1 MKEKIIKAGETMA
14 FQTPITIKK
23 AIENIHKKKYLLP
36 AIQREFVWGTDQ
48 IERLYDSLM
57 QGYPVGSFLF
67 WDVKKEKSRDFQ
79 FYEFIRNYHEK
90 NNRHNPLA
98 SINGEEDLI
107 AILDGQQRLTSMY
120 IGLKGTYAYKLPRM
134 RRENPLAY
142 PIQQLYVDLLGPS
155 EEFDTIYDFR
165 FLTDDEANKEIEGVH
180 WFKVSDI
187 LNMTNP
193 FEIHQ
198 YLIKNGLSALEEDKA
213 LFASETLHRLY
224 QAINETP
231 NINYFLEEEQKLDK
245 VLNIFIRVNSGGTTL
260 SYSDLLLSIATAQ
273 WRNKDARQ
281 EITRFVDEINQIG
294 NGFKF
299 DKDFVLKA
307 CLVLC
312 DFKDIAFKVDNF
324 NAETMQKIEHNWDRV
339 KEAIRLAVN
348 LVSSFGYNQDTL
360 TSSNAIIPIAYYL
373 LKKGTPHNYIQSKNY
388 QNDRNL
394 VKKWLILGLLKR
406 VFSGQP
412 DNVLR
417 PLRRIIGANY
427 NNFPLQTIIN
437 EFKGG
442 TKSFT
447 FNDDEID
454 NLLSYQYGQKHT
466 FSILALL
473 YPNLDFRNKFHLDH
487 IFAKSLFTK
496 RNLSKKG
503 IHQDK
508 IEFYSEN
515 VNSIVNL
522 QLLEGIPNI
531 EKSDMELEKWLNET
545 YKDTTSR
552 NDYMA
557 KHYIPNISLEFT
569 NFEKFIEKRN
579 TLLHQKLKSLV

>member
-1 MKEKIIKAGETMA
+1 MA
-14 FQTPITIKK
+14 FQTPLTIKK
-23 AIENIHKKKYLLP
+23 VIENIHKKKYLLP
-36 AIQREFVWGTDQ
+36 AIQREFVWGTEQ
-48 IERLYDSLM
+48 IEKLFDSLM

-67 WDVKKEKSRDFQ
+67 WDVKKEKSKDFQ

-98 SINGEEDLI
+98 SVDEGEDII

-120 IGLKGTYAYKLPRM
+120 IALKGTYTYKLPRM

-142 PIQQLYVDLLGPS
+142 PEQQLYVDLLGPS
-155 EEFDTIYDFR
+155 EDFDTIYDFR
-165 FLTDDEANKEIEGVH
+165 FLTNEEADADYKDAH
-180 WFKVSDI
+180 WFKVADI
-187 LNMTNP
+187 LNINNP

-198 YLIKNGLSALEEDKA
+198 YLIKSGLSVIEQEKA
-213 LFASETLHRLY
+213 LFASETLHKLY

-245 VLNIFIRVNSGGTTL
+245 VLNIFIRVNSGGTKL

-294 NGFKF
+294 SGFNF
-299 DKDFVLKA
+299 NKDFVLKA

-324 NAETMQKIEHNWDRV
+324 NTETMQKIEYNWDNIR
-339 KEAIRLAVN
+339 ESIRLAVN
-348 LVSSFGYNQDTL
+348 LVSSYGYNQDTL
-360 TSSNAIIPIAYYL
+360 TSKNAIIPIAYYL
-373 LKKGTPHNYIQSKNY
+373 LKRDIPHNYIQSKKY
-388 QNDRNL
+388 QDDRKL
-394 VKKWLILGLLKR
+394 VKKWLVLGLLKQ

-417 PLRRIIGANY
+417 PLRKIINT
-427 NNFPLQTIIN
+427 NHTDFPLQMIID

-442 TKSFT
+442 TKSFS
-447 FNDDEID
+447 FNDDEIN
-454 NLLSYQYGQKHT
+454 NLLTYEYGQKHT

-496 RNLSKKG
+496 RNLSKTG
-503 IHQDK
+503 VSQDNL
-508 IEFYSEN
+508 EFYFEH
-515 VNSIVNL
+515 VNSIANL

-531 EKSDMELEKWLNET
+531 EKSDKDFEEWFNET
-545 YKDTTSR
+545 FKDDSAKS
-552 NDYMA
+552 DYLA
-557 KHYIPNISLEFT
+557 KHYIPNVSLKFT
-569 NFEKFIEKRN
+569 NFKEFAEKRRE
-579 TLLHQKLKSLV
+579 LIYQKVKSIV

>member
-1 MKEKIIKAGETMA
+1 MA

-48 IERLYDSLM
+48 IERLFDSLM

-79 FYEFIRNYHEK
+79 FFEFIRNYHEK

-120 IGLKGTYAYKLPRM
+120 IALKGTYAYKLPRM

-142 PIQQLYVDLLGPS
+142 PVQKLYVDLLGPS
-155 EEFDTIYDFR
+155 EEFDTIYNFR
-165 FLTDDEANKEIEGVH
+165 FLTDDEANKEFEGVH

-187 LNMTNP
+187 LNITNP

-198 YLIKNGLSALEEDKA
+198 YLIKNGLSAIEQDKA

-281 EITRFVDEINQIG
+281 EITKFVDEINQIG

-373 LKKGTPHNYIQSKNY
+373 LKKGTPHNYIQSQNY

-394 VKKWLILGLLKR
+394 VKKWLVLGLLKR

-417 PLRRIIGANY
+417 PLRRIIHANY
-427 NNFPLQTIIN
+427 NEFPLQKIID

-503 IHQDK
+503 VHQAK

-531 EKSDMELEKWLNET
+531 EKSDKELEKWLDET
-545 YKDTTSR
+545 YKDTAAR

-557 KHYIPNISLEFT
+557 KHYIPSIILEFT
-569 NFEKFIEKRN
+569 NFEEFIEKRR

>member
-1 MKEKIIKAGETMA
+1 MA
-14 FQTPITIKK
+14 FQTPLTIKK
-23 AIENIHKKKYLLP
+23 VIENIHKKKYLLP
-36 AIQREFVWGTDQ
+36 AIQREFVWGTEQ
-48 IERLYDSLM
+48 IEKLFDSLM

-67 WDVKKEKSRDFQ
+67 WDVKKEKSKDFQ

-98 SINGEEDLI
+98 SVDEGEDII

-120 IGLKGTYAYKLPRM
+120 IALKGTYTYKLPRM

-142 PIQQLYVDLLGPS
+142 PEQQLYVDLLGPS
-155 EEFDTIYDFR
+155 EDFDTIYDFR
-165 FLTDDEANKEIEGVH
+165 FLTNEEADADYKDAH
-180 WFKVSDI
+180 WFKVADI
-187 LNMTNP
+187 LNINNP

-198 YLIKNGLSALEEDKA
+198 YLIKSGLSVIEQEKA
-213 LFASETLHRLY
+213 LFASETLHKLY

-245 VLNIFIRVNSGGTTL
+245 VLNIFIRVNSGGTKL

-294 NGFKF
+294 SGFNF
-299 DKDFVLKA
+299 NKDFVLKA

-324 NAETMQKIEHNWDRV
+324 NTETMQKIEYNWDNIR
-339 KEAIRLAVN
+339 ESIRLAVN
-348 LVSSFGYNQDTL
+348 LVSSYGYNQDTL
-360 TSSNAIIPIAYYL
+360 TSKNAIIPIAYYL
-373 LKKGTPHNYIQSKNY
+373 LKRDIPHNYIQSKKY
-388 QNDRNL
+388 QDDRKL
-394 VKKWLILGLLKR
+394 VKKWLVLGLLKQ

-417 PLRRIIGANY
+417 PLRKIINT
-427 NNFPLQTIIN
+427 NHTDFPLQMIID

-442 TKSFT
+442 TKSFS
-447 FNDDEID
+447 FNDDEIN
-454 NLLSYQYGQKHT
+454 NLLTYEYGQKHT

-496 RNLSKKG
+496 RNLSKTG
-503 IHQDK
+503 VSQDNL
-508 IEFYSEN
+508 EFYFEHA
-515 VNSIVNL
+515 NSIANL

-531 EKSDMELEKWLNET
+531 EKSDKDFEEWFNET
-545 YKDTTSR
+545 FKDDSAKS
-552 NDYMA
+552 DYLA
-557 KHYIPNISLEFT
+557 KHYIPNVSLKFT
-569 NFEKFIEKRN
+569 NFKEFAEKRRE
-579 TLLHQKLKSLV
+579 LIYQKVKSIV